1 MGLTVDQK
9 ETSFLGLIGS
19 LGSGG
24 KVQNLTMKNVNLN
37 GNLYVGSVVG
47 YSNNGTVT
55 ACTASGSINGKEY
68 VGGIVGSN
76 YLGTVTACYN
86 TSSTVNGSYLVG
98 GVVGQNNKGI
108 VTACYNASGSIYGEG
123 TVGGVVGDN
132 YTSTVTACYWSNYAG
147 YGIGNGTGDATK
159 VDGTTVTWQTAV
171 DAMNAAL
178 RNAGSEWRYELTGAL
193 PTLKKQ

>member
-1 MGLTVDQK
+1 M
-9 ETSFLGLIGS
+9 
-19 LGSGG
+19 
-24 KVQNLTMKNVNLN
+24 
-37 GNLYVGSVVG
+37 G

-159 VDGTTVTWQTAV
+159 VDGTTVIWQTAI

-178 RNAGSEWRYELTGAL
+178 QNAGSEWRYELTGEL
-193 PTLKKQ
+193 PTLKNSKPSGGKNSARNGK

>member
-1 MGLTVDQK
+1 M
-9 ETSFLGLIGS
+9 GLIGY

-24 KVQNLTMKNVNLN
+24 KVQNLTLENVNLN
-37 GNLYVGSVVG
+37 GNLYVGGVVG

-159 VDGTTVTWQTAV
+159 VDGTTVIWQTAI

-178 RNAGSEWRYELTGAL
+178 QNAGSEWRYELTGEL
-193 PTLKKQ
+193 PTLKK